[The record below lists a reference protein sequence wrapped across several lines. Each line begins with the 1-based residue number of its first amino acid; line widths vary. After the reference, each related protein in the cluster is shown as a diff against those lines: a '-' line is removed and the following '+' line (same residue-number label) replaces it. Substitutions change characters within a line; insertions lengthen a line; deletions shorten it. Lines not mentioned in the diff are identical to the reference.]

1 MITQF
6 KNNSY
11 SWSPLAAVLIIIL
24 ACISLPEAKRTRA
37 SGISAAKSPM
47 MVVRRVWVDT
57 ADPYF
62 MGAPS
67 PDGKYLSYVDWES
80 GDLAIRELATGKN
93 RRLTNE
99 GWEKGRHTYSIF
111 SPDSKYVACRWRG
124 KDSGGLRIIGLDGSE
139 RRFIKHPEGITI
151 LRPTN
156 WSTDGKY
163 ILAHGGAMWDDSV
176 DVFKFLKILFVS
188 VEDGDARVLKTIERP
203 GQFRMSL
210 SPDGRYVAYS
220 FPPADNSG
228 KGDIW
233 VFGTDGGPEIQLVEH
248 PADDFVLAW
257 SPDGNRIVFA
267 SDRTGTMGI
276 WAIDVSDGKAQGA
289 PQLLKS
295 EIDQFHPMG
304 FSQDGAYYY
313 GTFSGGS
320 NVYTAAFN
328 PEKGD
333 LSAKPVIAVRR
344 YEGSNWAPD
353 WSPDGRYLA
362 CLSSGPGAAPRFVIQ
377 SMETGEV
384 REITP
389 ELKDFNVHS
398 LRWSAD
404 GRSLLGAGSAANGPW
419 GALQID
425 VKTGEVT
432 TIVQGPAIGPE
443 SAPDGKAIYYVRN
456 VRDGG
461 RIVRHD
467 PATGEEKEL
476 YSAPGVISKPAL
488 SPDGREFAF
497 FESGALKVFPATGG
511 EPREL
516 AKVEDIATIAWT
528 RDGSY
533 LLYGAASG
541 DKSTELWRIAA
552 EGGEPQK
559 LDLAMRGLG
568 HLRFHP
574 DGRQITFRASPQG
587 EKSEVWVMENFLP
600 ETPVAKPPGM
610 VVRRVWAGAA
620 DPYFMGAP
628 SPDGKYLSYVDWE
641 TGDLAVYELAT
652 GKNCRLTNEGWEKGF
667 ASNSIFSPDGKQVAY
682 YWFNYEEGAEQG
694 PELRIVGLDG
704 SGPRV
709 IRLNKG
715 KFVEMPA
722 GWSADGKHILALGG
736 TEDKTSQQIL
746 LIPVEDGD
754 LRVLKTLPKLSLG
767 RYPAARRKVGMSLSP
782 DGRNVAYSFPS
793 EKDSPKC
800 DIFLL
805 ATDGSGEIAL
815 VEHPADDFVLAWAPD
830 GKQVVFASDRTGSMG
845 VWAVEV
851 ADGKTQG
858 DPQLLKSEI
867 GRLYPLGLTRNGSY
881 YYGVFSGGCNIYVA
895 PFDPQEGN
903 IAGKPAL
910 TIQRHWGSN
919 WAPAWSPD
927 GRYLAC
933 VSSSP
938 DAGPERRF
946 APPYHFLIRS
956 METGEVRELSPE
968 LTDFDVHSLSW
979 FPDGRSLLG
988 AGKTKKDVHPGI
1000 LKIDVE
1006 TGNATTIG
1014 TRGGRSPNSAPDGKT
1029 IFDVHGGRNGWGIY
1043 RHDLTTGEKE
1053 LVFRAAVGEHGVGAI
1068 LGLALSPDGKQLAFQ
1083 DHSADKLKVLSVA
1096 GGQPRDLVK
1105 FEGKATIAW
1114 TPDGSHLLYA
1124 NWLGESP
1131 AELWRI
1137 PVEGGEPRKVDLE
1150 MAYLDHIR
1158 FHPNGRQITFT
1169 GKAEGDKIE
1178 VWVMENFLPQDL
1190 GK

>member
-1 MITQF
+1 MEGVMTFVQPFFDWLLQTTVIGSVVVCLILAFQKTLVGRLGPRWCHALWLVLLMRMILPWAPSSRLSPLNLVPSWDRQVQRQQPSETTERHGIHEPAQTAAASDRTEAQVPDSEAAIPDETVREPQTLGNVASELGSWPTSLRPVLAILWLAGAIVIGAYILVSDLALWRIVKRDRALVNQEMLELFEECKAQMDVQSLVVVVPSNQVRSPGLFGFVRPRLLLPREMLDTATLEEMRYVFLHELAHLKRRDIYLGWLTSLLQILHWFNPLIWFAFYRMRTDRELACDALVLTRTGQEKSHEYGGAIVGLLRRFSRSRPLPAMAGIVENRSQLKRRIAMIAQF
-6 KNNSY
+6 RNNSY
-11 SWSPLAAVLIIIL
+11 QWSPLAVILVIIL
-24 ACISLPEAKRTRA
+24 ACASLPDAKRTKA
-37 SGISAAKSPM
+37 SEASAAKPPGI
-47 MVVRRVWVDT
+47 VVRRVWAGA
-57 ADPYF
+57 ADPHF

-67 PDGKYLSYVDWES
+67 PNGKYLTYVDWET
-80 GDLAIRELATGKN
+80 GDLAVHELATGKN

-124 KDSGGLRIIGLDGSE
+124 RDSGGLRIIGLDGSE

-156 WSTDGKY
+156 WSTDGKH
-163 ILAHGGAMWDDSV
+163 ILALGGAMWDDSV
-176 DVFKFLKILFVS
+176 DAFKFSKILFVS

-295 EIDQFHPMG
+295 EIDQGHPMG
-304 FSQDGAYYY
+304 FSQDGSYYY

-320 NVYTAAFN
+320 NVYTATFD

-333 LSAKPVIAVRR
+333 LSVKPVIAVRR

-389 ELKDFNVHS
+389 ELKEFNVHS

-404 GRSLLGAGSAANGPW
+404 GRSLLGSGSPTNLPW

-432 TIVQGPAIGPE
+432 TIAQGPAFAPE
-443 SAPDGKAIYYVRN
+443 SAPDGKAFFYVRN

-461 RIVRHD
+461 QIVRHD

-497 FESGALKVFPATGG
+497 FESGALKVLPATGG

-528 RDGSY
+528 RDGRY
-533 LLYGAASG
+533 LLYGEASG
-541 DKSTELWRIAA
+541 DKTTELWRIAA

-574 DGRQITFRASPQG
+574 DGRRVTFCANPQG

-600 ETPVAKPPGM
+600 ESK
-610 VVRRVWAGAA
+610 AG
-620 DPYFMGAP
+620 
-628 SPDGKYLSYVDWE
+628 E
-641 TGDLAVYELAT
+641 
-652 GKNCRLTNEGWEKGF
+652 
-667 ASNSIFSPDGKQVAY
+667 
-682 YWFNYEEGAEQG
+682 
-694 PELRIVGLDG
+694 
-704 SGPRV
+704 
-709 IRLNKG
+709 
-715 KFVEMPA
+715 
-722 GWSADGKHILALGG
+722 
-736 TEDKTSQQIL
+736 
-746 LIPVEDGD
+746 
-754 LRVLKTLPKLSLG
+754 
-767 RYPAARRKVGMSLSP
+767 
-782 DGRNVAYSFPS
+782 
-793 EKDSPKC
+793 
-800 DIFLL
+800 
-805 ATDGSGEIAL
+805 
-815 VEHPADDFVLAWAPD
+815 
-830 GKQVVFASDRTGSMG
+830 
-845 VWAVEV
+845 
-851 ADGKTQG
+851 
-858 DPQLLKSEI
+858 
-867 GRLYPLGLTRNGSY
+867 
-881 YYGVFSGGCNIYVA
+881 
-895 PFDPQEGN
+895 
-903 IAGKPAL
+903 
-910 TIQRHWGSN
+910 
-919 WAPAWSPD
+919 
-927 GRYLAC
+927 
-933 VSSSP
+933 
-938 DAGPERRF
+938 
-946 APPYHFLIRS
+946 
-956 METGEVRELSPE
+956 
-968 LTDFDVHSLSW
+968 
-979 FPDGRSLLG
+979 
-988 AGKTKKDVHPGI
+988 
-1000 LKIDVE
+1000 
-1006 TGNATTIG
+1006 
-1014 TRGGRSPNSAPDGKT
+1014 
-1029 IFDVHGGRNGWGIY
+1029 
-1043 RHDLTTGEKE
+1043 
-1053 LVFRAAVGEHGVGAI
+1053 
-1068 LGLALSPDGKQLAFQ
+1068 
-1083 DHSADKLKVLSVA
+1083 
-1096 GGQPRDLVK
+1096 
-1105 FEGKATIAW
+1105 
-1114 TPDGSHLLYA
+1114 
-1124 NWLGESP
+1124 
-1131 AELWRI
+1131 
-1137 PVEGGEPRKVDLE
+1137 
-1150 MAYLDHIR
+1150 
-1158 FHPNGRQITFT
+1158 
-1169 GKAEGDKIE
+1169 
-1178 VWVMENFLPQDL
+1178 
-1190 GK
+1190 

>member
-1 MITQF
+1 MEGVMTYAQSFFGWLLQTTLIASVVICLILLIQKMLGGKLGPRWCHALWLVLLIRMILPWAPSSRVSLLNLIPSWDRQIQRAQPSEATEQQLPSHAGQASDTAEAIPAQRPEPDVAIEKQATPKPATLANIQKESKPRLASLRRVLPVLWLAGAIVIGAYLLVSNFALWRIVKRDSPLVKQAMLELFEECKAQMGVQSLVVVVPSSQIRSPALFGFIRPRLLLPSEMLEKASHEEMRYVFLHELAHLKRRDIYLGWLTSLLQVLHWFNPLVWFAFYRMRADRELACDALVLARTQKEESQEYGQAIVSLVRRFSRSRPLPAMAGIVENRSQLKRRIAMITQF
-6 KNNSY
+6 KKNSY
-11 SWSPLAAVLIIIL
+11 QWSPLSVILMIIL
-24 ACISLPEAKRTRA
+24 ACVSLPDA
-37 SGISAAKSPM
+37 
-47 MVVRRVWVDT
+47 
-57 ADPYF
+57 
-62 MGAPS
+62 
-67 PDGKYLSYVDWES
+67 
-80 GDLAIRELATGKN
+80 
-93 RRLTNE
+93 
-99 GWEKGRHTYSIF
+99 RHTKAS
-111 SPDSKYVACRWRG
+111 A
-124 KDSGGLRIIGLDGSE
+124 
-139 RRFIKHPEGITI
+139 
-151 LRPTN
+151 
-156 WSTDGKY
+156 
-163 ILAHGGAMWDDSV
+163 
-176 DVFKFLKILFVS
+176 VS
-188 VEDGDARVLKTIERP
+188 A
-203 GQFRMSL
+203 
-210 SPDGRYVAYS
+210 
-220 FPPADNSG
+220 
-228 KGDIW
+228 
-233 VFGTDGGPEIQLVEH
+233 
-248 PADDFVLAW
+248 
-257 SPDGNRIVFA
+257 
-267 SDRTGTMGI
+267 
-276 WAIDVSDGKAQGA
+276 
-289 PQLLKS
+289 
-295 EIDQFHPMG
+295 
-304 FSQDGAYYY
+304 
-313 GTFSGGS
+313 
-320 NVYTAAFN
+320 
-328 PEKGD
+328 
-333 LSAKPVIAVRR
+333 
-344 YEGSNWAPD
+344 
-353 WSPDGRYLA
+353 
-362 CLSSGPGAAPRFVIQ
+362 
-377 SMETGEV
+377 
-384 REITP
+384 
-389 ELKDFNVHS
+389 
-398 LRWSAD
+398 
-404 GRSLLGAGSAANGPW
+404 
-419 GALQID
+419 
-425 VKTGEVT
+425 
-432 TIVQGPAIGPE
+432 
-443 SAPDGKAIYYVRN
+443 
-456 VRDGG
+456 
-461 RIVRHD
+461 
-467 PATGEEKEL
+467 
-476 YSAPGVISKPAL
+476 
-488 SPDGREFAF
+488 
-497 FESGALKVFPATGG
+497 
-511 EPREL
+511 
-516 AKVEDIATIAWT
+516 
-528 RDGSY
+528 
-533 LLYGAASG
+533 
-541 DKSTELWRIAA
+541 
-552 EGGEPQK
+552 
-559 LDLAMRGLG
+559 
-568 HLRFHP
+568 
-574 DGRQITFRASPQG
+574 
-587 EKSEVWVMENFLP
+587 
-600 ETPVAKPPGM
+600 AKPPGM

-704 SGPRV
+704 FGPRV

-715 KFVEMPA
+715 RFVEMPA

-736 TEDKTSQQIL
+736 TEDKSSQIL

-754 LRVLKTLPKLSLG
+754 LRVLKTLPKLPLG
-767 RYPAARRKVGMSLSP
+767 RYPAVRRKVGMSLSP

-845 VWAVEV
+845 IWAVEV

-903 IAGKPAL
+903 IAGEPAL

-946 APPYHFLIRS
+946 AAPYYFLIRS

-988 AGKTKKDVHPGI
+988 AGKTKKDVRPGI

-1014 TRGGRSPNSAPDGKT
+1014 TRGGRSPNTAPDGKA

-1096 GGQPRDLVK
+1096 GGQPRELVK

-1178 VWVMENFLPQDL
+1178 VWVMENFLPEDM